1 MNKVIHCP
9 CGYVV
14 RADTEEELVVKAQ
27 EHAKE
32 THDMELTAEQAQA
45 MSRPE

>member
-1 MNKVIHCP
+1 MNRVIHCP

-14 RADTEEELVVKAQ
+14 RADTDEDLVVKAQ

-32 THDMELTAEQAQA
+32 THDMDLTPEQAMS